1 MMMVMMM
8 MTIITMITIT
18 ILMILLLASEH
29 AGNIA
34 MQYNAIHLCIVKH
47 GAIKHKITLHAST
60 TSNG

>member
-18 ILMILLLASEH
+18 IQMILLLASEH

-34 MQYNAIHLCIVKH
+34 MQYIYVLPTRRNK
-47 GAIKHKITLHAST
+47 T
-60 TSNG
+60 